1 MFDGL
6 KASFFFIYIFFFFQA
21 EDGIRDSSVTGVQT
35 CALPICSK
43 AALVA
48 AAGAGN
54 EAAFEQ
60 LFERHR
66 RQAARIAGRFFHQRE
81 QIEEII
87 QDSFTKVYLA
97 LGSYHGT
104 HAASFKAWLTQIA
117 VNSCYD
123 QLRRVRRRPEQSL
136 GELEESEGHELAAQ
150 VRSSGSDVESALVSP
165 HLSVKL
171 LARVSP
177 EDRLVLT
184 LLDGESFSV
193 AGIAEM
199 MNWSISKVK
208 VRAHRAR
215 PHLRPVFPRFIYFR
229 LSF

>member
-1 MFDGL
+1 L
-6 KASFFFIYIFFFFQA
+6 AANQTKAFVHPL
-21 EDGIRDSSVTGVQT
+21 EEPTDD
-35 CALPICSK
+35 
-43 AALVA
+43 ALVA

-66 RQAARIAGRFFHQRE
+66 RQAARIAGRFFPQRE

-104 HAASFKAWLTQIA
+104 HAASFKAWLTQIV

-136 GELEESEGHELAAQ
+136 GELEASEGHELAAQ
-150 VRSSGSDVESALVSP
+150 VRSAGSDVESALVSRD
-165 HLSVKL
+165 LAGKL

-184 LLDGESFSV
+184 LLDVEGFSV
-193 AGIAEM
+193 AEIAEM

-215 PHLRPVFPRFIYFR
+215 AHLRGVLRRF
-229 LSF
+229 L